1 MHNYSTFET
10 FLRLR
15 LLVMDTVIVAVALS
29 VVRNLPEVTAGL
41 GPGQA
46 EDLEARGGKDT
57 TAPGSLV

>member
-1 MHNYSTFET
+1 M
-10 FLRLR
+10 
-15 LLVMDTVIVAVALS
+15 LVMDTVIVAVALS